1 MIESFYAIPRL
12 LPLLQ
17 YPVLKGLACS
27 KILFLFFFGINEKKR
42 RVIINPF
49 LDKCNNEHKMKK
61 SICTLCNN
69 MFGFK
74 TLQKYVSLIKQ
85 VLASMT
91 ANHADSAYLG

>member
-1 MIESFYAIPRL
+1 
-12 LPLLQ
+12 
-17 YPVLKGLACS
+17 
-27 KILFLFFFGINEKKR
+27 
-42 RVIINPF
+42 
-49 LDKCNNEHKMKK
+49 
-61 SICTLCNN
+61 